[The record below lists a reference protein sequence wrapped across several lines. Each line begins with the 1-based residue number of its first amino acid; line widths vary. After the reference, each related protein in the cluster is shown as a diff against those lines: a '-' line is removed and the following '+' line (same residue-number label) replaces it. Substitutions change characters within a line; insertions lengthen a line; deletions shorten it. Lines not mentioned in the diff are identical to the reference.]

1 VSRFKPLFEAYA
13 AQDLAEVWNVHASDK
28 VSNPSVQRQM
38 VHGHGKM

>member
-1 VSRFKPLFEAYA
+1 VSRFKAPFEAYA
-13 AQDLAEVWNVHASDK
+13 AQDLAEVWNVHVSDK